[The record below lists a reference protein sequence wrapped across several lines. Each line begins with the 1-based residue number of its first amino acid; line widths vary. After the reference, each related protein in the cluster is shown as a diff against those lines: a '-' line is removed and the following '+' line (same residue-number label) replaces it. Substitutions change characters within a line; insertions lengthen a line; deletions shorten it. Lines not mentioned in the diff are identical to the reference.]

1 MEISERARARA
12 LLDSLLDARVDLREG
27 IEPALLERERSLQKQ
42 LNDASSAVSRLF
54 GSKGSEK
61 ALAAAARDSGSPDGR
76 VPAAA
81 AQIRR
86 DSPHYA
92 AVTQPQPSSARD
104 IQRSVLDEDTVLLE
118 FALATSAAGCG
129 R

>member
-1 MEISERARARA
+1 MCLQRRHALTPPGEDSVAALEVSERARARA

-27 IEPALLERERSLQKQ
+27 IEPALLDRERSLQKQ

-54 GSKGSEK
+54 GSKGRDEG
-61 ALAAAARDSGSPDGR
+61 ARGSGAEGRSPDGG

-81 AQIRR
+81 GA
-86 DSPHYA
+86 DSPRESALCRGDAAA
-92 AVTQPQPSSARD
+92 AVVGARD
-104 IQRSVLDEDTVLLE
+104 PAVRP
-118 FALATSAAGCG
+118 